1 MTKLEASHP
10 FAATI
15 NNGVVSNGEDASGL
29 TTNYYSILQKIFE
42 YTFGGAKEVKVVFFL
57 SHPKLANFGMCLKFS
72 KL

>member
-10 FAATI
+10 LAATI

-42 YTFGGAKEVKVVFFL
+42 YTFGGAKEVKVVFFCHTPNL
-57 SHPKLANFGMCLKFS
+57 QILECA
-72 KL
+72 